1 MGSQSGRKYGLK
13 GTGEAALLM
22 TLLRLI
28 GLVILGSDFELAT
41 KIRLWSCMNAS
52 KEGKT
57 ALALLV
63 KDSAAV
69 KLGHEARGSHWP
81 ASMAIRKGRG

>member
-1 MGSQSGRKYGLK
+1 
-13 GTGEAALLM
+13 M

-28 GLVILGSDFELAT
+28 GLVIPGSDFELAT

-52 KEGKT
+52 KEGKI

-63 KDSAAV
+63 KASAAV
-69 KLGHEARGSHWP
+69 KLGHEARGS
-81 ASMAIRKGRG
+81 R

>member
-1 MGSQSGRKYGLK
+1 
-13 GTGEAALLM
+13 M

-28 GLVILGSDFELAT
+28 GLVILRTDFELAT

-57 ALALLV
+57 ALVLLV
-63 KDSAAV
+63 KASAAV

-81 ASMAIRKGRG
+81 TSTAIRKGWG